1 MSLINTLLQDYRLN
15 REITGFLLEKIF
27 HNKWWDYSDQIL
39 NLNGRI
45 CLINCLGFGI
55 LGFILI
61 KYLNNFL
68 YNIYSNLNET
78 TLNII
83 FYTLITIF
91 IIDLIV
97 SFKVIFKVK
106 NMTIHKAGYILLLK
120 ILIVLIILN
129 LASFYFINNT
139 SIVYTILGITVV
151 MYLLVVNFF
160 RFPNR
165 VIIQDDNT
173 ILAPAD
179 GKIVVIEETEEPE
192 YFKDRRLQVSIFMNI
207 FNVHINWFPVNGVIK
222 YFKYHKGNFAAAYL
236 PKSSTDNERT
246 TIVIECNNGKT
257 VLMRQIAGAMAK
269 RIVSY
274 APVGGQARQD
284 QHAGFIKFGSR
295 VDLFLPL
302 GTQIEVKLG
311 QKTTGSQTIIGT
323 FK

>member
-1 MSLINTLLQDYRLN
+1 
-15 REITGFLLEKIF
+15 
-27 HNKWWDYSDQIL
+27 
-39 NLNGRI
+39 
-45 CLINCLGFGI
+45 
-55 LGFILI
+55 
-61 KYLNNFL
+61 
-68 YNIYSNLNET
+68 
-78 TLNII
+78 
-83 FYTLITIF
+83 
-91 IIDLIV
+91 
-97 SFKVIFKVK
+97 
-106 NMTIHKAGYILLLK
+106 MTIHKAGYKLLLK
-120 ILIVLIILN
+120 ILIIGILIN
-129 LASFYFINNT
+129 LAAYYFINNSIIVHT
-139 SIVYTILGITVV
+139 VLIVSIVI
-151 MYLLVVNFF
+151 YLLIVNFF

-173 ILAPAD
+173 VLAPAD

-222 YFKYHKGNFAAAYL
+222 YFKYHKGNFAAAYR
-236 PKSSTDNERT
+236 PKSSTENERT

-274 APVGGQARQD
+274 APVGGKARQD

-302 GTQIEVKLG
+302 DTKIDVKLG
-311 QKTTGSQTIIGT
+311 QKTTGSQTVIGT

>member
-1 MSLINTLLQDYRLN
+1 
-15 REITGFLLEKIF
+15 
-27 HNKWWDYSDQIL
+27 
-39 NLNGRI
+39 
-45 CLINCLGFGI
+45 
-55 LGFILI
+55 
-61 KYLNNFL
+61 
-68 YNIYSNLNET
+68 
-78 TLNII
+78 
-83 FYTLITIF
+83 
-91 IIDLIV
+91 
-97 SFKVIFKVK
+97 
-106 NMTIHKAGYILLLK
+106 MTIHKAGYILLLK
-120 ILIVLIILN
+120 ILIVLILIN
-129 LASFYFINNT
+129 LAAYYFINNSIIVHT
-139 SIVYTILGITVV
+139 VLIVSIVI
-151 MYLLVVNFF
+151 YLLIVNFF

-173 ILAPAD
+173 VLAPAD

-236 PKSSTDNERT
+236 PKSSTENERT

-274 APVGGQARQD
+274 APVGGKARQD

-302 GTQIEVKLG
+302 DTKIDVKLG
-311 QKTTGSQTIIGT
+311 QKTTGSQTVIGT